1 MVVCLV
7 RHPVVVVRMFMFQ
20 LCSSYVQVK
29 EAVVVPLWWE
39 CSEMCSHSLF

>member
-20 LCSSYVQVK
+20 YIPAEVSVYFVTR
-29 EAVVVPLWWE
+29 
-39 CSEMCSHSLF
+39 